1 MAAKIANVMARVESH
16 IKEQAEET
24 MDMLGI
30 PVLALFPAHQL
41 HGMNWTMPPFT
52 L

>member
-1 MAAKIANVMARVESH
+1 MAAKIANVMARAESH

-30 PVLALFPAHQL
+30 PVSCCSQRTNCT
-41 HGMNWTMPPFT
+41 G
-52 L
+52 

>member
-1 MAAKIANVMARVESH
+1 MAAKTANVVARVESH

-30 PVLALFPAHQL
+30 PVSCA
-41 HGMNWTMPPFT
+41 GMNWTMPPFT